1 MGFELLGRASR
12 ATVVI
17 ACIAALIGATWIS
30 PNFGLAIAAGAAWSL
45 AGFFALAGIVR
56 QIRPGFVFDNPV
68 LTMLLIT
75 LKGPVLYGAGYLL
88 LRSGLPP
95 LGLMI
100 GFQLLLLVITLQ
112 ALGRWMTQGNG
123 RTVGGRVAAIAF
135 ACALAAAPAA
145 FANPAG
151 DPHATTHST
160 AAAEHDSAA
169 AGAHGTDAAHGE
181 AGSHA
186 EGAHA
191 EGGGHSAHPEL
202 PNFITFL
209 REIYAK
215 QGKPTP
221 AWLNFLHTWENIV
234 FALLAALLL
243 IVVLGTA
250 ARPKALVPRGMQNFA
265 EWLIGGLHDFFL
277 GILGPQG
284 KPYVPFVGSLFLYIA
299 TMNWFGMI
307 PLLKSPN
314 VSLNTTFALALVV
327 FVYVQYIG
335 ITKQGLGGYLF
346 HFAGQ
351 PKDAIGWG
359 SAILLFPL
367 EIMGE
372 LIKPVSLSCRL
383 FGNILGEDILLA
395 VFVGLGVTVLA
406 FMNSPVGLPLQLP
419 FYFLSALFGVI
430 QGLVFALLTTVY
442 IVMMLPHD
450 HEEHHEHHESP
461 AGDHAVAHT

>member
-12 ATVVI
+12 ATAVL
-17 ACIAALIGATWIS
+17 ACIAAWVGASWVS
-30 PNFGLAIAAGAAWSL
+30 FEFGLAIAAGALWSL
-45 AGFFALAGIVR
+45 AGFAALAGIVR
-56 QIRPGFVFDNPV
+56 LLKPGFVFANP
-68 LTMLLIT
+68 LLAMTLIT
-75 LKGPVLYGAGYLL
+75 IKGPVLYGAGYLL
-88 LRSGLPP
+88 LRAGLPP
-95 LGLMI
+95 LGLVL
-100 GFQLLLLVITLQ
+100 GFQLLFLVITLQ
-112 ALGRWMTQGNG
+112 ALGRFFTQGG
-123 RTVGGRVAAIAF
+123 RGPTARRAATTGTVALAF
-135 ACALAAAPAA
+135 AFALAFAGAPDAL
-145 FANPAG
+145 ANPT
-151 DPHATTHST
+151 DPHAATPDSAH
-160 AAAEHDSAA
+160 AASHGDDAHGAA
-169 AGAHGTDAAHGE
+169 AGAHADAGGHGE
-181 AGSHA
+181 
-186 EGAHA
+186 
-191 EGGGHSAHPEL
+191 GGHSAHPEL

-209 REIYAK
+209 REFYAK
-215 QGKPTP
+215 RGQPTP

-234 FALLAALLL
+234 FAILAAVLL
-243 IVVLGTA
+243 IVVLGSA

-335 ITKQGLGGYLF
+335 ITKHGLGGYLY

-367 EIMGE
+367 ELMGE

-450 HEEHHEHHESP
+450 HGEHHEHHESP